1 MTHLGRT
8 SLRRLVWR
16 SLAPFSVAL
25 VCAACTG
32 PKGEPLAM
40 VPSPVPAVESH
51 VGEIKLRPPSNE
63 PFSLADA
70 TRVDTLA
77 RLKAVPRDP
86 EFNGYY
92 DLVGVAKTRDG
103 LLAHR
108 EFDGKTLR
116 KALSQSF
123 KDKEGK
129 HATPLSRDLRAI
141 VHAINKPVLSAPV
154 DIGPNGEAC
163 IEGEK
168 ALTQVLAAFTRVPQA
183 LEGAKDPYVRLDTA
197 YFSIMAARQVA
208 MGAATREHYLAAMTL
223 ENVALDQVAKVVKA
237 GGLELADLRD
247 VIAQLQTRSSS
258 PQEYLPVLDIEYL
271 RAAQKRKGANA
282 QAANAGAKPLEAFYL
297 WVRHETLQEPVEASQ
312 ESASKETLKSPPAPW
327 MSDLSVSRETF
338 THKSAVE
345 LLAAL
350 EAFKA
355 MNGHYPAK
363 LEELVPSVLTRVP
376 ANLLE
381 DDKAFDYSLKD
392 GKVRLSSNLKQGSPR
407 FW

>member
-1 MTHLGRT
+1 MRDGGR
-8 SLRRLVWR
+8 SNLRRLVWR
-16 SLAPFSVAL
+16 SLISFSAAL

-32 PKGEPLAM
+32 PKGEPLALI
-40 VPSPVPAVESH
+40 PSPVPAVESH
-51 VGEIKLRPPSNE
+51 VGEIKIRPPSNE

-92 DLVGVAKTRDG
+92 DLVGVAKTKDG

-108 EFDGKTLR
+108 EFESKTLR
-116 KALSQSF
+116 RALSESF
-123 KDKEGK
+123 KAEDGK

-154 DIGPNGEAC
+154 DIGSNGEAR
-163 IEGEK
+163 IEEEK
-168 ALTQVLAAFTRVPQA
+168 TLTDVVTAFTRVPQA
-183 LEGAKDPYVRLDTA
+183 LEGAKDPYVKLDTA
-197 YFSIMAARQVA
+197 YFSLMAARQVA

-258 PQEYLPVLDIEYL
+258 PQEYLPVLDNEYL
-271 RAAQKRKGANA
+271 RS
-282 QAANAGAKPLEAFYL
+282 GAKRATLEAFYL
-297 WVRHETLQEPVEASQ
+297 SVRRETLQELVEASQ
-312 ESASKETLKSPPAPW
+312 ENVNKEMFKSPPAPW
-327 MSDLSVSRETF
+327 LSDLSASRETF

-350 EAFKA
+350 EAFKL
-355 MNGHYPAK
+355 MNGHYPTK

-376 ANLLE
+376 VNLLE
-381 DDKAFDYSLKD
+381 DDKAFHYSVKD
-392 GKVRLSSNLKQGSPR
+392 GKFKLSSNLKQGSPR